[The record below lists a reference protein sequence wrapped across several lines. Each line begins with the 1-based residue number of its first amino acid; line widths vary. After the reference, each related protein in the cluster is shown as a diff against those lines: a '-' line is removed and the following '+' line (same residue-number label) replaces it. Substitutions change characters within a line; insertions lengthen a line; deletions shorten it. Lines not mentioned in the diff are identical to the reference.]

1 MGHEAESNIT
11 TEGSQIQ
18 DSLYRDEE
26 KMEESANVAYL
37 LTLGIL
43 LGLALRELNKKTKF
57 PYSPMVLTCGLLIGL
72 LQSSLGYLG
81 ESASILSHMHPHLI
95 VYVFVPVL
103 LFESAFNCDWYIFKY
118 QIVNILL
125 LAGPGVGWGAILLG
139 IVFKLFLF
147 YSDEDMNWYQAFTLG
162 SVLSATDPVAVVAL
176 LKELGASSA
185 FNHLIEGEA
194 LLNDGV
200 AMVFFIFFNKLSKA
214 AAGIGGGVTF
224 GGVLLNFFRNSIVGP
239 ILGVVVGFFGALWAR
254 RIVGDDVEVGWLTF
268 IFTYLTFYWAEFCF
282 FKTSGLL
289 AVVSLGLFWSA
300 FGKTKIRS
308 ESEHAVHTVWSFVQY
323 FCDTTVFLLVG
334 MIVGTEVIEERYI
347 YTSDYFRMI
356 VFYFFMILC
365 RYLMVISFWPLLKRY
380 GYPMSQPELIVFVY
394 GGLRGALGLTLSL
407 MVGCDQDLPPRF
419 RHLSVFF
426 TAGMAALTNLVNGTT
441 CKALVNYLNMI
452 ENPVIKKRVY
462 KRYLT
467 DMIVNQE
474 DTIKEL
480 EGDEH
485 FAMADWNHVKSLVGS
500 QQFLQEVVQLENEIK
515 QIQGGNMSRI
525 SYEGLTDTDTFGE
538 VRYRVLRILKGLYYS
553 QFEHGQCDEDS
564 VRLLVESSD
573 VALDHTG
580 SILNIWEQLFN
591 SFTSFSSIKYFFKA
605 KEWTFLG
612 GYAQQYITKHLGFVY
627 DVTTTFISC
636 ANEVLTL
643 QEHMPMNK
651 NAVRLIMDEI
661 RTEINKAE
669 LYLGTLTDTFPEVIR
684 AIQTK
689 RASHTVL
696 MHQRHHLE
704 ENQKNG
710 LVDDKEFN
718 QLKSNIDARLVQLE
732 NHVFDWQIPTFH
744 SFAMEFPI
752 FAGVPK
758 EELDTIIKSTYEKRY
773 QTDEIIYEKGMTCQN
788 IYIVQKGNVIDEVGS
803 HQIKK
808 GLGSLLSYVNLIGD
822 GKCMTTSRAAS
833 ETVLHSLNLN
843 VLKSLM
849 QKSEAFEQKIYV
861 NSIEY
866 LIKLYQSQ
874 AGPLGQMEQKRLNL
888 FLRQK
893 AQFKK
898 FDVHSNVEFMFGG
911 YIIKGEIQS
920 CIQDESEGIE
930 RYNEYCYVP
939 PRENDFNVIKPLIC
953 LVFDDAIDVIKQDR
967 LEQFNLENH
976 EEVIEQ
982 RFSRIDVQ
990 QKYQQQEL

>member
-1 MGHEAESNIT
+1 MGEEDTHSEGENI
-11 TEGSQIQ
+11 IHQ
-18 DSLYRDEE
+18 DSLFRDEE

-43 LGLALRELNKKTKF
+43 LGLTLREVNKKTKF
-57 PYSPMVLTCGLLIGL
+57 PYSPMVLSCGLLIGL

-95 VYVFVPVL
+95 VYVFIPVL
-103 LFESAFNCDWYIFKY
+103 LFESAFNCDWYVFKY
-118 QIVNILL
+118 QMVNILL

-176 LKELGASSA
+176 LKELGASAA

-239 ILGVVVGFFGALWAR
+239 VLGVIVGFFGALWAR

-268 IFTYLTFYWAEFCF
+268 VFTYLTFYWAEFCF

-300 FGKTKIRS
+300 FGKTRIRS

-323 FCDTTVFLLVG
+323 SCDTTVFLLVG

-356 VFYFFMILC
+356 LFYFFMIIC
-365 RYLMVISFWPLLKRY
+365 RYLMVISFWPLLKKY

-407 MVGCDQDLPPRF
+407 MVGCDPDLPPRF

-452 ENPVIKKRVY
+452 ENPVIKKKVY

-485 FAMADWNHVKSLVGS
+485 YAMADWNQVKALVGS
-500 QQFLQEVVQLENEIK
+500 QEYLQEVVQLENEIK

-525 SYEGLTDTDTFGE
+525 SYEGLTDSETFGE
-538 VRYRVLRILKGLYYS
+538 VRYRILRILKGLYYS
-553 QFEHGQCDEDS
+553 KFEHGQCDEDS

-580 SILNIWEQLFN
+580 SILNIWEQLFQ

-636 ANEVLTL
+636 ASEVLTL
-643 QEHMPMNK
+643 QQHMPMNK
-651 NAVRLIMDEI
+651 GAVKLIMDEL
-661 RTEINKAE
+661 RNEITKAE
-669 LYLGTLTDTFPEVIR
+669 IYLGSLNDTFPEVIR

-696 MHQRHHLE
+696 MHQKHHLE

-718 QLKSNIDARLVQLE
+718 SLKANIDARLVQLE
-732 NHVFDWQIPTFH
+732 NHSFDWQIPTFH
-744 SFAMEFPI
+744 AFAMEFPI
-752 FAGVPK
+752 FTGVPK
-758 EELDTIIKSTYEKRY
+758 EELDTIVKSTYEKRY
-773 QTDEIIYEKGMTCQN
+773 QQDEIIYEKGMTCQN
-788 IYIVQKGNVIDEVGS
+788 IYIVQKGTVDDEVGT
-803 HQIKK
+803 HILKK
-808 GLGSLLSYVNLIGD
+808 GLGSLLSYANLIGD
-822 GKCMTTSRAAS
+822 GKCMTTARAAS

-843 VLKSLM
+843 VLRQLM
-849 QKSEAFEQKIYV
+849 QKSELFEQKIYI

-866 LIKLYQSQ
+866 LIKLFESQ
-874 AGPLGQMEQKRLNL
+874 AGPLGQMEAKRLGQ
-888 FLRQK
+888 FLRSK
-893 AQFKK
+893 TQFKK
-898 FDVHSNVEFMFGG
+898 FDVNSNVEFMFGG

-920 CIQDESEGIE
+920 CIQDDGDGFEIY
-930 RYNEYCYVP
+930 RDYCYVP
-939 PRENDFNVIKPLIC
+939 PRENDFIVNKSLIC
-953 LVFDDAIDVIKQDR
+953 LVFDDAIDIIKQDR

-976 EEVIEQ
+976 EEIVQE
-982 RFSRIDVQ
+982 RFSKIDIQ
-990 QKYQQQEL
+990 HQQQEF